1 MKRTIYIPLI
11 ALVLSAC
18 GDPSIEQELEQANER
33 NEELKGIL
41 QTEEVNL
48 QKNTQRLEALKDDIS
63 KMKSVIGNPDI
74 NSYVDIVMEYAEEM
88 ESGLSEMDKLMS
100 GNGDGEELADME
112 SDFEGI
118 SADMIE
124 AMDAY
129 DDSASSIELDEYL
142 ERQHSAI
149 QLANGEIREALDTL
163 GNGIEASNPAL
174 YEQGLEQL
182 RSAHEY
188 Y

>member
-1 MKRTIYIPLI
+1 MKRMIYIPLI

-48 QKNTQRLEALKDDIS
+48 QKNTQRLEALKEDIS

-74 NSYVDIVMEYAEEM
+74 NSYVDIVTEYAEEM
-88 ESGLSEMDKLMS
+88 ESGLSEMDKLMA
-100 GNGDGEELADME
+100 GNGDSEDLADME
-112 SDFEGI
+112 SDFEKI
-118 SADMIE
+118 SSDMIE
-124 AMDAY
+124 AMEAY
-129 DDSASSIELDEYL
+129 DDSASGIELDEYL

-149 QLANGEIREALDTL
+149 QLANGEIRAALDTL
-163 GNGIEASNPAL
+163 GNGIKASNPAL

-182 RSAHEY
+182 RSTHEY

>member
-1 MKRTIYIPLI
+1 MKRMLYIPLA

-18 GDPSIEQELEQANER
+18 GDPSIEQDLEQANER

-48 QKNTQRLEALKDDIS
+48 QKNTQRLEALKEDIS

-74 NSYVDIVMEYAEEM
+74 NSYVDIVSQYADDMEQ
-88 ESGLSEMDKLMS
+88 SLSEMDKLMS
-100 GNGDGEELADME
+100 GDSDSEDLADME
-112 SDFEGI
+112 SEFEEI
-118 SADMIE
+118 SSDMIE
-124 AMDAY
+124 AMESY
-129 DDSASSIELDEYL
+129 DENASGVELDEYL

-149 QLANGEIREALDTL
+149 QIANGEIRTALDTL
-163 GNGIEASNPAL
+163 ANGIASSNPAL